1 MSYLGE
7 RLGEHAKHHTE
18 SARGWLGSWSE
29 KSRTKKTK
37 PAGKVISPQ
46 AQLFSKLFNVA
57 AIRGKS
63 PRNFDCEG

>member
-18 SARGWLGSWSE
+18 SARGWLDSWSE
-29 KSRTKKTK
+29 KISHQKNKACRQ
-37 PAGKVISPQ
+37 VVSPQ